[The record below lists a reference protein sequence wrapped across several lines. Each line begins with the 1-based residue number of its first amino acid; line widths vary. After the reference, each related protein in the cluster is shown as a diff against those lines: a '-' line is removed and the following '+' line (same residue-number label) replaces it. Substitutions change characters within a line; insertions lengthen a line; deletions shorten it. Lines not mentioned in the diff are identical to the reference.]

1 MTVDEFAS
9 QIGMSARN
17 IRALQGRGL
26 LPPPVRHGRRAFYL
40 EQHVHRAEAIKDLQ
54 RQGFNLFAIG
64 SMLGASENDPQAAG
78 MAAML
83 ERVANRH
90 PALIAALQRH
100 RIVARDA
107 NGQLRVIRPK
117 AVQTALALRE
127 LGVPLPAAI
136 GAKVAF
142 PDETV
147 VCVAGDGSLIMNIQ
161 ELATCVTEGVAV
173 KVFLMNNGYMGMVR
187 QWQELFWDR
196 RYSAVDMGFD
206 SPDWVK
212 LAEAFGATGL
222 RCDNADDL
230 EATMAKALET
240 DGPVL
245 VDVRVV
251 REENCY
257 PMIPPGQAAR
267 DMVEAPQEVR

>member
-117 AVQTALALRE
+117 PVQTALALRE

-136 GAKVAF
+136 GALVAVLNAADSSSGELLRLVHGEIVDNWD
-142 PDETV
+142 PKRGPGLETHPMMRTQTV
-147 VCVAGDGSLIMNIQ
+147 VTLLSEAQRVVLENAGSDLVRGVLDGS
-161 ELATCVTEGVAV
+161 
-173 KVFLMNNGYMGMVR
+173 R
-187 QWQELFWDR
+187 
-196 RYSAVDMGFD
+196 
-206 SPDWVK
+206 
-212 LAEAFGATGL
+212 
-222 RCDNADDL
+222 
-230 EATMAKALET
+230 
-240 DGPVL
+240 
-245 VDVRVV
+245 
-251 REENCY
+251 
-257 PMIPPGQAAR
+257 
-267 DMVEAPQEVR
+267 